1 MKNILFLS
9 VLLFMTSN
17 SATGQTYTI
26 DPGHTAITSKVVRFG
41 VVPVLGRFNDV
52 TGEITYNPEQSDQT
66 EASII
71 IKTDSYVANNP
82 DGEKAVKSEAFL
94 NTAAFPEMAF
104 EVTGLKKTDD
114 GYVTTGTL
122 TLHGVTK
129 EVHFPVSITGPM
141 IDLPTR
147 KQSIGITGSLNI
159 NRLDYG
165 VGSEMKL
172 PSGTEII
179 GNEVVIE
186 FYVLAIED

>member
-1 MKNILFLS
+1 MKNT
-9 VLLFMTSN
+9 LLLALLLLLTSN
-17 SATGQTYTI
+17 SAISQTYTI

-41 VVPVLGRFNDV
+41 VVPVLGRFNEV
-52 TGEITYNPEQSDQT
+52 SGEITYNPTQKDQT

-71 IKTDSYVANNP
+71 IKTESYVANNP
-82 DGEKAVKSEAFL
+82 DGEDAVKSEAFL
-94 NTAAFPEMAF
+94 NVKAFPEMEF
-104 EVTGLKKTDD
+104 KVTGLKEADD

-129 EVHFPVSITGPM
+129 EVTFPASITGPM

-147 KQSIGITGSLNI
+147 KQSIGITGALTI
-159 NRLDYG
+159 NRLDYS

-186 FYVLAIED
+186 FYVLALEN